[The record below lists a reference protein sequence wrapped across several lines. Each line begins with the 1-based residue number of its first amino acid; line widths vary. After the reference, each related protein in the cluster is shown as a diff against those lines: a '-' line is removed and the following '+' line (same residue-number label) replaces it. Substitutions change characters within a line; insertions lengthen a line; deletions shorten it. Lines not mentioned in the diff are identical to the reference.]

1 MAAQTFDVE
10 MTPDQRQTLIQLLD
24 EVPLVGGRKE
34 GRLLD
39 RVAEALE
46 DTKADASTARL
57 TLENVKH
64 LLDVI
69 DRASTGQRM
78 PDGSRAPG
86 ILKGLGFRNLRTVI
100 DRLELAAKGETGEGV
115 AGVEAN

>member
-24 EVPLVGGRKE
+24 EVPLTGGRAE
-34 GRLLD
+34 GRKLD

-46 DTKADASTARL
+46 DAKPDSPTVRL

-64 LLDVI
+64 ILDVV
-69 DRASTGQRM
+69 DRASTGQRR
-78 PDGSRAPG
+78 PDGTIAPG